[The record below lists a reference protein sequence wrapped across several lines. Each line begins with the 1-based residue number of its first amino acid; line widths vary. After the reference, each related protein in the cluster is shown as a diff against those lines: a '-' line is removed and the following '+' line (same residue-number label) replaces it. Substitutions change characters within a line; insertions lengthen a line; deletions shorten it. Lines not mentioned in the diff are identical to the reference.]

1 MASRSLIPL
10 MSNILQGK
18 PAMPRS
24 LRTRVGCRV
33 DQLRSGPIALILA
46 FGAAHAALADDDRQ
60 TARVPLLPK
69 YQQECSACHV
79 AYPPGLLPKASWQR
93 LMGNLPQHFGTDA
106 SLDPATQKELAA
118 WLDAHA
124 GTGKRASEAPPEDRI
139 TRTAW
144 FIRKHDEVPA
154 ATWKRPAI
162 KSASNCGACHTQAD
176 QGDFS
181 ESRVH
186 IPR

>member
-1 MASRSLIPL
+1 
-10 MSNILQGK
+10 
-18 PAMPRS
+18 MPPS
-24 LRTRVGCRV
+24 VRTRIRCRFGGA
-33 DQLRSGPIALILA
+33 QSGLIGLILA
-46 FGAAHAALADDDRQ
+46 FGLAHAALADDDRQ

-93 LMGNLPQHFGTDA
+93 LMGNLRQHFGADA
-106 SLDPATQKELAA
+106 SLDPATQKEIAS

-139 TRTAW
+139 TRSAW
-144 FIRKHDEVPA
+144 FIREHDEVPA

-181 ESRVH
+181 EHHVR